1 MVLGYC
7 KKILTANFISF
18 QMHEEDVV
26 LYFYHVSLPSG
37 PALVTTKDAGD
48 AITLLQSL
56 AGSTFDSSQLVL
68 TACMGF
74 LTVTEVRLV
83 ELREKLRPS
92 VLAVIEERTKKGRV
106 WKDSKGLASKLYSFK
121 HDPGS
126 PAEGKKTTEGA
137 DGGPRTPNVED
148 FLSGLAGD
156 SETESL
162 PDLQEQ
168 VTPFFIGNLVSPNIC
183 LSIVI
188 CCFLHSEEGQ

>member
-1 MVLGYC
+1 
-7 KKILTANFISF
+7 
-18 QMHEEDVV
+18 
-26 LYFYHVSLPSG
+26 
-37 PALVTTKDAGD
+37 
-48 AITLLQSL
+48 
-56 AGSTFDSSQLVL
+56 
-68 TACMGF
+68 MGF

-126 PAEGKKTTEGA
+126 PAEKKKKAAGA
-137 DGGPRTPNVED
+137 DAGPCTPNLDD

-168 VTPFFIGNLVSPNIC
+168 VTIFLMGNLVSPNIC
-183 LSIVI
+183 SPIFI
-188 CCFLHSEEGQ
+188 

>member
-1 MVLGYC
+1 
-7 KKILTANFISF
+7 
-18 QMHEEDVV
+18 
-26 LYFYHVSLPSG
+26 
-37 PALVTTKDAGD
+37 
-48 AITLLQSL
+48 
-56 AGSTFDSSQLVL
+56 
-68 TACMGF
+68 MGF

-121 HDPGS
+121 HDPRS
-126 PAEGKKTTEGA
+126 PMERKKTAAGS
-137 DGGPRTPNVED
+137 DVGSCTPNLDD

-168 VTPFFIGNLVSPNIC
+168 VTIFPIGNLVLPNIC
-183 LSIVI
+183 LPIFI
-188 CCFLHSEEGQ
+188 

>member
-1 MVLGYC
+1 M
-7 KKILTANFISF
+7 
-18 QMHEEDVV
+18 
-26 LYFYHVSLPSG
+26 
-37 PALVTTKDAGD
+37 TTKDAGD

-126 PAEGKKTTEGA
+126 PMERKKTAAGA
-137 DGGPRTPNVED
+137 DVGSCTPNLDD

-168 VTPFFIGNLVSPNIC
+168 VTIFPIGNLVLPNIC
-183 LSIVI
+183 LPIFI
-188 CCFLHSEEGQ
+188 